1 MSRSRKSQHNGK
13 LWSEKHMHAFEI
25 WEWVERKRSLQRE
38 GEELRSQIPRN
49 DERSVEGKEDAEVK
63 I

>member
-1 MSRSRKSQHNGK
+1 
-13 LWSEKHMHAFEI
+13 MHAFEI